1 MILSNSRTLLEDIQ
15 AAKEAGFPEEFIFRE
30 DKILARSSNKS
41 YTAEECVLVEFCIHE
56 GLSDPSDQSILFL
69 IECTDGTKGCLSS
82 SYGVYANV
90 KLIEFVRGLT
100 KKEDNKTP

>member
-15 AAKEAGFPEEFIFRE
+15 AAKEAGYPEEFIFRE
-30 DKILARSSNKS
+30 DRIMARTSNKS
-41 YTAEECVLVEFCIHE
+41 YTGDECVLVEFCIHE

-69 IECTDGTKGCLSS
+69 IECNDGTKGCLSS

-90 KLIEFVRGLT
+90 SLIEFVRGLT
-100 KKEDNKTP
+100 KKEGDEIT